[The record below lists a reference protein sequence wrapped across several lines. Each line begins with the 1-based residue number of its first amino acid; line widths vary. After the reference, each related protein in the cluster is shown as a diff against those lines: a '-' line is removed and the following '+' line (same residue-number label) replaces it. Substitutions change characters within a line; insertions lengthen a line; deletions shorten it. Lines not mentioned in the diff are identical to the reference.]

1 MSKVSMWLA
10 ALAITATTASVVS
23 FNHPSSSAK
32 DEPTVS
38 AAFRDGVYRGQLAAE
53 HRETPRFAT
62 SRWAS
67 ASDRQAFAAGYD
79 QAYRSALAPA
89 LRDVSL
95 LGELSAE
102 EERNLKLANN
112 RD

>member
-23 FNHPSSSAK
+23 FSHPSSTAK
-32 DEPTVS
+32 DEQAVN
-38 AAFRDGVYRGQLAAE
+38 AAFRDGVYRGQQAAE
-53 HRETPRFAT
+53 HRETPRLAT

-67 ASDRQAFAAGYD
+67 TGDRKAYAAGYD

-89 LRDVSL
+89 LRDVTL

-102 EERNLKLANN
+102 EERNLKLASSK
-112 RD
+112 D